1 MVSQELNLKILSEKN
16 LIFIEDIAKGIACAE
31 VVREREIY
39 TKERLLIFLFF
50 IIILFWLY
58 AWLTK
63 ILVLYLKINQTWA
76 LLSDWIQNSPVRQAF
91 RLNFSRHT
99 LNILALSGRTS

>member
-31 VVREREIY
+31 VVRAREIY

-50 IIILFWLY
+50 IIILF
-58 AWLTK
+58 
-63 ILVLYLKINQTWA
+63 
-76 LLSDWIQNSPVRQAF
+76 
-91 RLNFSRHT
+91 
-99 LNILALSGRTS
+99 